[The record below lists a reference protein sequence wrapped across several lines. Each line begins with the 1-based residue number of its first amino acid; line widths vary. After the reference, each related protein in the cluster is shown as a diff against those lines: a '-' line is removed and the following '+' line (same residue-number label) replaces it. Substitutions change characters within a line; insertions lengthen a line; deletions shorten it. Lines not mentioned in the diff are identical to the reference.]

1 MPQFAGRDQRI
12 DCSVLK
18 YVAIRGC
25 RYSSL
30 YATTRGYTVDRDIFY
45 VCNYE
50 AGRGVL
56 IRDFAA
62 ECRGRNRFSQDIS
75 LDLQLIIIRSLKS
88 VTRTR
93 RDRGCLI
100 ISIPLD
106 GLDICL
112 RSRHDIIRR
121 VNHVQ

>member
-1 MPQFAGRDQRI
+1 M
-12 DCSVLK
+12 
-18 YVAIRGC
+18 
-25 RYSSL
+25 
-30 YATTRGYTVDRDIFY
+30 
-45 VCNYE
+45 CNYE
-50 AGRGVL
+50 TGCWVL

-62 ECRGRNRFSQDIS
+62 ECRGGDRFSQNIS

-93 RDRGCLI
+93 RDRGRLI
-100 ISIPLD
+100 ISVPLD